1 MVIDVITLIVVASG
15 FWFGYSRGIIQT
27 VFRYVSIFFGIM
39 AALRF
44 SPAMTNFLKD
54 TFNSTSPLM
63 FLAGFLLTLVMT
75 MLLLRLVG
83 KGLETLLES
92 VNINFINQILGGVF
106 SAGVSLLFYSALL
119 WFVLNSS
126 VRNVTEATYDSQ
138 TYPYL
143 KDYPKMVWNMSSEM
157 QPIVQ
162 DFWEYS
168 KAIMDDVE
176 NVTEKVETGNQF
188 YDIPEDDNASST
200 TRKKPIIN

>member
-1 MVIDVITLIVVASG
+1 MVIDVITLIVVAAG

-54 TFNSTSPLM
+54 TFGSTSPLM
-63 FLAGFLLTLVMT
+63 FLAGFLLTLVLT
-75 MLLLRLVG
+75 ILLLRLVG

-92 VNINFINQILGGVF
+92 VNINFINQLLGGVF
-106 SAGVSLLFYSALL
+106 SAAVSLLFYSALL

-126 VRNVTEATYDSQ
+126 VRDVSTATLDSQ

-143 KDYPKMVWNMSSEM
+143 KDYPKMVWNMSTEM
-157 QPIVQ
+157 QPIVT

-176 NVTEKVETGNQF
+176 NVTEKVESGNQF
-188 YDIPEDDNASST
+188 FDIPDEQNT
-200 TRKKPIIN
+200 TTAKKKPIIN